1 MWRKS
6 CAEHGGCEER
16 RDEGVGGKSVGA
28 GVVCLV
34 VVVGW
39 RVCCSR
45 WRVCCS
51 KRSILCYFELILLFG
66 TCFVLCSFFYYVQ
79 VTPCVV
85 VRCGVLQCVAVFCCV
100 SQCVVVCCSVL

>member
-6 CAEHGGCEER
+6 CAEHGGCQER

-51 KRSILCYFELILLFG
+51 KRSILCYFELILLFE
-66 TCFVLCSFFYYVQ
+66 TCFVMSRFFCYEQVLQSVAVCCS
-79 VTPCVV
+79 
-85 VRCGVLQCVAVFCCV
+85 VLQCA
-100 SQCVVVCCSVL
+100 VVCCSVL